1 MTAKNVTVKP
11 VSVTVET
18 PAGHKPPRPG
28 SRAARMTQPLARSV
42 LKELA
47 EQAGVCLHPVVLRR
61 TDTQTGQTEIVE
73 VPCGATL
80 ASKCAPCAE
89 RGRRLRMQQI
99 REGWH
104 LAEEPTVPA
113 DPPTDEQRALVELRA
128 HLEFARAD
136 AERSGDWADLAELDE
151 EIGRAEE
158 AIAESGLRG
167 TTAPTDRQPKP
178 RRARSTKRR
187 DDVPDLPRLTVEDR
201 TLGKVYAGR
210 DGSTHRPSMLV
221 TLTLGSYG
229 PVHSAIRR
237 GPYRVPCAC
246 GKTHSDH
253 DAQLHT
259 PVDPAGYDYRRAAL
273 DAIHFAALID
283 VFWKNAR
290 KAAGWKVQY
299 AGAVELQKRLTPH
312 AHFAMRGTLPRKFL
326 KQVAAATYTSV
337 WWPSFDRPVYS
348 LDRAPEWDEAAG
360 GYVDPKT
367 RAVLPTWDEAIDA
380 INRAPEPTP
389 AYVAR
394 LGTLDARGVEGGT
407 KDAERSIRYV
417 TKYVT
422 KDLKEHA
429 SPDSDAQRAHFE
441 RLHAELSVLPCSPSC
456 ANWLLYGVQ
465 PKAPVDPKTDRW
477 KHLIPG
483 RCKGKVHQPKTLG
496 FTGRRV
502 LISQQ
507 WSNKTLADH
516 RADNRDWVRAVLA
529 EHGENEDQADAADA
543 ENGQVDEAERGRFVF
558 QLARPDDPDVMPV
571 QHRLMKAISVRQR
584 WRAALDQ
591 ARRKAADQVST
602 VPEQEA

>member
-11 VSVTVET
+11 VSVTVDT

-28 SRAARMTQPLARSV
+28 SRAARMAMPLARSV

-47 EQAGVCLHPVVLRR
+47 EQAGVCLHPVALRR

-80 ASKCAPCAE
+80 SSKCGPCAE

-104 LAEEPTVPA
+104 LVEEPTTPA

-136 AERSGDWADLAELDE
+136 AERAGDWADLAELDA
-151 EIGRAEE
+151 EIAQAEE

-167 TTAPTDRQPKP
+167 TPAPADRQPAP

-187 DDVPDLPRLTVEDR
+187 DDVPDLPRLTVEER
-201 TLGKVYAGR
+201 TVGKVYAGR

-246 GKTHSDH
+246 GRTHQDH
-253 DAQLHT
+253 DAELHT
-259 PVDPAGYDYRRAAL
+259 PVDPSTYDYRAAAL
-273 DAIHFAALID
+273 DAIFFAPLID
-283 VFWKNAR
+283 RFWKNVRA
-290 KAAGWKVQY
+290 AAGWKTQY
-299 AGAVELQKRLTPH
+299 AGAVELQKRLAPH
-312 AHFAMRGTLPRKFL
+312 AHFAMRGTLPRRFL
-326 KQVAAATYTSV
+326 KQVAAATYKTV
-337 WWPSFDRPVYS
+337 WWPAFDRAVYTVEKS
-348 LDRAPEWDEAAG
+348 PLWDEAAG
-360 GYVDPKT
+360 GYVDPTT
-367 RAVLPTWDEAIDA
+367 RALLPTWDEAVDA
-380 INRAPEPTP
+380 LEDDDAEP

-394 LGTLDARGVEGGT
+394 LGKLDARGIEGGT

-429 SPDSDAQRAHFE
+429 SPDSNAQRAHFE
-441 RLHAELSVLPCSPSC
+441 RLHAELSVLPCSASC

-465 PKAPVDPKTDRW
+465 PKPPAEAKTDRW

-502 LISQQ
+502 LISRQ

-529 EHGENEDQADAADA
+529 EHGEGDDQAVAAGGD
-543 ENGQVDEAERGRFVF
+543 EGQADEADRRRFVF

-591 ARRKAADQVST
+591 ARRKAANQLST
-602 VPEQEA
+602 VPEQAA